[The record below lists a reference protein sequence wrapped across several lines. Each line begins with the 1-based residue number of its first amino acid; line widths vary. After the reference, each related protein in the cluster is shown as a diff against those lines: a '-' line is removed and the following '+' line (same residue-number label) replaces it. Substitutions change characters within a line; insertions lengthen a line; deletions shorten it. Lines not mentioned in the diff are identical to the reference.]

1 MNIIF
6 AGTSDFAVPAL
17 QQLLKSK
24 HRVCAV
30 YTQPDRRAGRGQKS
44 SVSPIKALACSVGI
58 RVIQPST
65 LTSVADIALFAS
77 FKADL
82 MIVVAYG
89 VILPQVIIDA
99 LPLGC
104 INIHG
109 SLLPRWR
116 GAAPIHRAIMA
127 GDTLTGITIIQI
139 IKKLDA
145 GDILHSELCTI
156 KPQYSSRDLHDK
168 LAILGTV
175 GLQKVLTQFE
185 TNTISATKQDESLV
199 TYATKITK
207 NEALINWHLSALTIS
222 RQIRGL
228 NSWPV
233 AHSLCQGKVLRIW
246 QASTSY
252 DQSILPAGLVRQ
264 QNKRIS
270 VGTGKGILDLL
281 EVQLPNKRRISASAF
296 TNAHCIDGVMLK

>member
-24 HRVCAV
+24 HQICAV
-30 YTQPDRRAGRGQKS
+30 YTQPDRRSGRGQKPNM
-44 SVSPIKALACSVGI
+44 SPIKALACSAGI
-58 RVIQPST
+58 RVIQPNT
-65 LTSVADIALFAS
+65 LTSTADFTLFTS

-82 MIVVAYG
+82 MVVVAYG
-89 VILPQVIIDA
+89 IILPQVILDA

-127 GDTLTGITIIQI
+127 GDTLTGITIMQVIQ
-139 IKKLDA
+139 KLDA
-145 GDILHSELCTI
+145 GDILHSESCII
-156 KPQYSSRDLHDK
+156 KPQYSSRDLHDR

-185 TNTISATKQDESLV
+185 TGTISATQQNESCV
-199 TYATKITK
+199 TYAPKIDK

-233 AHSLCQGKVLRIW
+233 AHSLCQGKILRIW
-246 QASTSY
+246 QASISHDRT
-252 DQSILPAGLVRQ
+252 ILPAGLVRQ

-270 VGTGKGILDLL
+270 VGTGEGILDLL
-281 EVQLPNKRRISASAF
+281 EVQMPGKRRISASAF
-296 TNAHCIDGVMLK
+296 ANAHCIDGVTLK